1 MALSR
6 PSSRPGG
13 PSWTDEIREEAVGEF
28 DGEITI
34 RRPGTPGKFDPI
46 SGTRTGGV
54 LGEVV
59 IPPRPARAVPLRLPG
74 QTNDGNGAQASRR
87 YRFQCEMRPGD
98 PTIDEGLVVTFTG
111 GDDPRLAKMS
121 FQVKFA
127 SNGSAAAL
135 RTIETVTEGD
145 RG

>member
-6 PSSRPGG
+6 PPSRRPGS
-13 PSWTDEIREEAVGEF
+13 SWTDEILEEAAGEF
-28 DGEITI
+28 NGEVTI
-34 RRPGTPGKFDPI
+34 HKPGTPGTFDPI
-46 SGTRTGGV
+46 SGLYVGRTPGA
-54 LGEVV
+54 VV
-59 IPPRPARAVPLRLPG
+59 IPARRARAVPLRLPSE
-74 QTNDGNGAQASRR
+74 TNDGNGSQSSRR
-87 YRFQCEMRPGD
+87 YRFQCIPQDSD

-111 GDDPRLAKMS
+111 GDDPRLARMS

-127 SNGSAAAL
+127 SNGSHMGP